1 MLASIAATAT
11 RKITVPITFTCGG
24 APTRAAPQTKS
35 GNVVCEPA
43 LK

>member
-1 MLASIAATAT
+1 MTKIA
-11 RKITVPITFTCGG
+11 VPITLTCGG

-35 GNVVCEPA
+35 GNVVSAPA